1 MWPFKNAKEEMLQR
15 ELDQSRTYITTNTG
29 VVRRLEERLVE
40 ARSALSMMTVKRDV
54 FALQTETQRR
64 EIDRLKA
71 LLAGASVRDPRTGRY
86 GRATNV

>member
-29 VVRRLEERLVE
+29 VVRRLEERLAD

-71 LLAGASVRDPRTGRY
+71 TLAGAAVRDPKTGRY
-86 GRATNV
+86 GKATNV